1 MTDDVKRPLAAAL
14 LCATLLALLALL
26 AHGVGPFQHLDTGL
40 YERLSAH
47 KHGAAGGWAETIAGL
62 ADPLPLLGML
72 AVACGIALLRG
83 RPGLAAAAIGGVAG
97 ANLTTQALKHLLS
110 HQKAQELI
118 GAGGHLDSLAFPSGH
133 ATAAASIAIA
143 FAFVVSRRWLL
154 PTAALGALYALAVGC
169 AVVVIA
175 AHHPSDALGG
185 YLVAA
190 GWGFAVLSAS
200 RALAA
205 PGPCEPEE
213 AALSSPAALPSR

>member
-1 MTDDVKRPLAAAL
+1 MADDAKRPLAAAL

-26 AHGVGPFQHLDTGL
+26 AYGGGPFQHLDTSL

-47 KHGAAGGWAETIAGL
+47 QNGVAGGWGETIAGL

-83 RPGLAAAAIGGVAG
+83 RPGLAAAAIGVVAG

-110 HQKAQELI
+110 HQKAQQLI

-143 FAFVVSRRWLL
+143 IAFVVSRRRLL
-154 PTAALGALYALAVGC
+154 PTAVVGAVYALAVGC
-169 AVVVIA
+169 SVVVIA
-175 AHHPSDALGG
+175 WHYPSDALGG

-205 PGPCEPEE
+205 PGPREPED
-213 AALSSPAALPSR
+213 APLSSAAALPSR